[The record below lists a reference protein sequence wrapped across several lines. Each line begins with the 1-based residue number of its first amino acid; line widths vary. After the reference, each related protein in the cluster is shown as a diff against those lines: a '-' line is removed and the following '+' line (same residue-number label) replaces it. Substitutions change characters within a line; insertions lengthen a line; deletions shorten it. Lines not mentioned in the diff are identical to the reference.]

1 MAVSPSPVVA
11 TNQGSAPRAQE
22 STVAHQAHG
31 HQADARA
38 NFPFEC
44 RHTVS
49 RFGSGT
55 VSLPSRESLGILDEF
70 TAAWE
75 RGEESPVEE
84 YLDRLDASDSR
95 GAVELIYREFCLAE
109 AAGRQPQRSQCL
121 LRFPEHKEALDRV
134 LGLHDACSPSLL
146 GRWVESTCESQDLP
160 CEGDVVGPYVLRREL
175 GCGSFARVFLAE
187 QSNLENRLVVV
198 KIATRQTREP
208 WLLARVRHVHIVEI
222 VSHTVVDDGA
232 FQLICMPFWGGGTL
246 TAVLAAQRQRNR
258 RPTSGLDLLVDLDA
272 IAAPEYPTV
281 RPTRPAR
288 EILAGL
294 TYDQALAWVGAR
306 LAEALDHAFSCDVAH
321 GDVKP
326 SNILLSADGNPM
338 LLDFNLAR
346 ESVTPNSSE
355 WVNDRGGTLAYMA
368 PERLRALAAVEAID
382 RDSQAAGPGENGPDV
397 HQVRRPGGTAD
408 ATEREPDEAPHADIF
423 ALGMVVLEALTGQK
437 PEQVAL
443 PAERPLEERSSWL
456 KRVASIYALARDRSA
471 AAAILEAE
479 AARGWTVPPGLRAIL
494 ERCLDPRP
502 AGRYRRAWELA
513 EDLDRWRTNR
523 PLAFTA
529 EPFWAYTL
537 PCWFRRHKRR
547 LVYTAAALS
556 LIVGFSTAAVVLIR
570 SQMGLDATA
579 RFKLARHSGDVEDY
593 RFQHSSADWLED
605 PRQGSASFVTSESGN
620 SNVVETA
627 VRAIKDYNV
636 LGPTDWRQRDDVRAL
651 PAPEREDLE
660 LWLMEQV
667 YRYCRDLCDR
677 PNSREDWQRAWNDL
691 GRLNAPIPLPAFA
704 ALGERLRLKL
714 GLGDLS
720 TSPGTTG
727 VNARSSLGTVRAA
740 FPGSPWLSEYLLGVA
755 AEYDL
760 DLQLE
765 GVHEF
770 AEIPT
775 THGSTNRNSGCD
787 PLVEAQ
793 RRSAERALAH
803 YINVLELRPGS
814 YWGHYRAAAA
824 CYLLGSFTET
834 AEHLEH
840 CLKRWPAN
848 PALRGQRAACL
859 AWLERFDEALEECNR
874 AVDGA
879 PDLAELYRT
888 RAFIRAAGGRKEGLD
903 KEGLDRD
910 IQHFEMLSR
919 ILPRNFWFNSA
930 GPEHAGT
937 SALAGPEGRGQS
949 RFPSEL
955 DFADRTFDRSRE
967 PERFTKT
974 AAVNPEEINA
984 RGVLASAI
992 RKVGESKLA
1001 DAELA
1006 KILILDP
1013 DNIPVR
1019 MFRALD
1025 ALKNE
1030 RFEAALRDLNSILTQ
1045 PGLIGYLRKDP
1056 SFLRS
1061 FHQATHR
1068 FLRNRKVEEARTI
1081 AQRTLD
1087 LAVAL
1092 GHPTSESHYHLAR
1105 VYAVLART
1113 DPEFIAPAAKE
1124 LCWVFGVNPLNQ
1136 SHYAQNSEF
1145 DAVRGQL
1152 DAELR
1157 RRRLIGLAGGAS
1169 VLECVDSSTPSSGA
1183 IRTQPESSTVSSP
1196 PPRATPVDGGAGP
1209 RVP

>member
-1 MAVSPSPVVA
+1 MPS
-11 TNQGSAPRAQE
+11 GQE
-22 STVAHQAHG
+22 STVARQAHAG
-31 HQADARA
+31 QADARA
-38 NFPFEC
+38 NFSLEC
-44 RHTVS
+44 RHTLS
-49 RFGSGT
+49 GLGSGT

-75 RGEESPVEE
+75 RGAESPVEE

-121 LRFPEHKEALDRV
+121 LRFPEHREALDRV

-146 GRWVESTCESQDLP
+146 GRWVESTCESHELP

-198 KIATRQTREP
+198 KIASRQTREP
-208 WLLARVRHVHIVEI
+208 WLLARVRHAHIVEI

-246 TAVLAAQRQRNR
+246 TAVLAVQRQRDR
-258 RPTSGLDLLVDLDA
+258 RPTSGRDLLVDLDA

-346 ESVTPNSSE
+346 ESVPPNSSE
-355 WVNDRGGTLAYMA
+355 WGNDRGGTLAYMA
-368 PERLRALAAVEAID
+368 PERLRALAAVEPID
-382 RDSQAAGPGENGPDV
+382 RDSQAAGLGENGPDV
-397 HQVRRPGGTAD
+397 HRVRRPGATAD
-408 ATEREPDEAPHADIF
+408 AKASEPDKAPHHADIY
-423 ALGMVVLEALTGQK
+423 ALGMVLLEALTGQK
-437 PEQVAL
+437 PGQLDL

-456 KRVASIYALARDRSA
+456 KTVASIYALARDRSA
-471 AAAILEAE
+471 AAAVLEAK

-502 AGRYRRAWELA
+502 AGRYLRAWELA

-537 PCWFRRHKRR
+537 PCWFRRHRR
-547 LVYTAAALS
+547 WLMYTAAALS
-556 LIVGFSTAAVVLIR
+556 LIVGFSTAAVVLVQ
-570 SQMGLDATA
+570 SQMGLDETA
-579 RFKLARHSGDVEDY
+579 RFKLARHSGDIEDY

-620 SNVVETA
+620 SKAVETA
-627 VRAIKDYNV
+627 VRAIKDYCV
-636 LGPTDWRQRDDVRAL
+636 LGPTDWRQRADVRAL

-667 YRYCRDLCDR
+667 YRDCRDLCDR
-677 PNSREDWQRAWNDL
+677 PNSREDWQRAWDDL
-691 GRLNAPIPLPAFA
+691 GRLKAPIPLPAFA
-704 ALGERLRLKL
+704 ALGKRLRLKL
-714 GLGDLS
+714 GHGDLS
-720 TSPGTTG
+720 TPAGTTG
-727 VNARSSLGTVRAA
+727 LKAQSNLDTVRAA
-740 FPGSPWLSEYLLGVA
+740 FPGSRALSEYLLGVA

-775 THGSTNRNSGCD
+775 THGFTNRDSGCD
-787 PLVEAQ
+787 PLVEAR
-793 RRSAERALAH
+793 RRSAERALGH
-803 YINVLELRPGS
+803 YINLLELRPGS

-824 CYLLGSFTET
+824 CYLLGLFTET

-840 CLKRWPAN
+840 CLKRWPTN

-910 IQHFEMLSR
+910 IRHFEMLSR
-919 ILPRNFWFNSA
+919 ILPRKLWFNSA

-937 SALAGPEGRGQS
+937 SPLAGSEGRGQS

-955 DFADRTFDRSRE
+955 DFAARLFDRSRE

-992 RKVGESKLA
+992 RKVGDSKLA
-1001 DAELA
+1001 DSELA

-1013 DNIPVR
+1013 DNIPAR
-1019 MFRALD
+1019 MIRALD

-1113 DPEFIAPAAKE
+1113 DPEFIASAAKE
-1124 LCWVFGVNPLNQ
+1124 LWWVFGVNPLNQ
-1136 SHYAQNSEF
+1136 SHYARIQSSMRCE
-1145 DAVRGQL
+1145 
-1152 DAELR
+1152 
-1157 RRRLIGLAGGAS
+1157 
-1169 VLECVDSSTPSSGA
+1169 DSSMPNSG
-1183 IRTQPESSTVSSP
+1183 E
-1196 PPRATPVDGGAGP
+1196 DD
-1209 RVP
+1209 